1 LKGFYFNPTLIG
13 AFSPQNVLAIH
24 STYGG
29 AYLNTAT
36 PQASAVLQADSTTQG
51 FLPPRMTTAQRVA
64 IASPANGLI
73 VFDTD
78 VQNLCY
84 RRDGVWVQATFAA
97 V

>member
-1 LKGFYFNPTLIG
+1 M
-13 AFSPQNVLAIH
+13 
-24 STYGG
+24 
-29 AYLNTAT
+29 
-36 PQASAVLQADSTTQG
+36 QG
-51 FLPPRMTTAQRVA
+51 FLPPRMTTAQRTA
-64 IASPANGLI
+64 IASPVNGLI